1 MLTCNFHRDWKY
13 IRASSNPSRNIFS
26 LGCKI
31 FCCFVLSW
39 GWGYPDSGVII
50 VLEIVTGHQTR
61 GGQCHVTTR
70 ACLKITKKMRVAL
83 ASHDAHSFYLW
94 RTLVFSIFWHG
105 GTIVKCWWPN
115 CYKSYTTLCFSP
127 NGDTKLLIY
136 FFWIFSAEDK
146 KLIRDSGVRP
156 VFILSPTSGEQRLKT
171 RFNWPRRIAL
181 SLFCSI
187 AFCWDIKSE
196 IDAHEIKFR

>member
-1 MLTCNFHRDWKY
+1 MSIIL
-13 IRASSNPSRNIFS
+13 SGNIFGLS
-26 LGCKI
+26 KI

-39 GWGYPDSGVII
+39 GGSCVII
-50 VLEIVTGHQTR
+50 VLEIVTGHPTR
-61 GGQCHVTTR
+61 GGQVR

-83 ASHDAHSFYLW
+83 ASHDAHSFYPW
-94 RTLVFSIFWHG
+94 RTLWYLAFSGTG
-105 GTIVKCWWPN
+105 GDNSECRWPN
-115 CYKSYTTLCFSP
+115 CYKSYTTLCFTP

-156 VFILSPTSGEQRLKT
+156 VLILRLTSGEQRLKT

-196 IDAHEIKFR
+196 IDAHEIKFG